1 MKKLYLIGLFIGL
14 FILSSCSLIVDYD
27 DVYHD
32 YETHLAEQASLYQ
45 EQANWL
51 NNIST
56 SLMKGVV
63 KVKKIST
70 QSQFN
75 TVGSGFIFNEDSTY
89 YYVLTNHHITYDP
102 NPSQANITVYDY
114 LEQDYTATFIQG
126 SNLYDLSV
134 LRIRKKTQTSLY
146 VFTFNDKDVSDNDR
160 LVTLGYPQ
168 SQYHAI
174 YRGVFL
180 KYGQA
185 SIDISPLIIDVS
197 FDVVY
202 ATMPVRSGSSGSV
215 TLNMN
220 NFVMGIV
227 FAGNFE
233 GDKTIA
239 DQALIVPISQI
250 KTYLTSV
257 SVAYREVTS

>member
-1 MKKLYLIGLFIGL
+1 MKKIYLIWLFIGL

-27 DVYHD
+27 DIYRD
-32 YETHLAEQASLYQ
+32 YETHLAEQTSLYQ

-56 SLMKGVV
+56 NLMKGVV

-102 NPSQANITVYDY
+102 NPSTTIITVYDY
-114 LEQDYTATFIQG
+114 LEQDYTATYIAG

-134 LRIRKKTQTSLY
+134 LRVRKKTQTPLY
-146 VFTFNDKDVSDNDR
+146 VFMFSDEDVTEDER

-174 YRGVFL
+174 YRGVFF

-185 SIDISPLIIDVS
+185 SIDISPLVIDVT
-197 FDVVY
+197 FDVIY
-202 ATMPVRSGSSGSV
+202 ANMPVRSGSSGSV
-215 TLNMN
+215 TLNMEN
-220 NFVMGIV
+220 LVMGIV

-239 DQALIVPISQI
+239 DQALIVPVSQI

-257 SVAYREVTS
+257 FVTYREVTS